1 METTIQ
7 IIGCGERKTG
17 VGKNGKPYD
26 FVNVHFTYE
35 NEYIEGKASG
45 SFMCPGDKF
54 EQYGL
59 HVGSSVNVLLFF
71 RNFNIDRV
79 YVL

>member
-1 METTIQ
+1 METKIQ

-26 FVNVHFTYE
+26 FVNVHFAYATP
-35 NEYIEGKASG
+35 YIEGKAVG

-59 HVGSSVNVLLFF
+59 CVGSEVNVLLFF